1 MNTLGMKSSNI
12 TTNTQI
18 ESLLASMTSNSKI
31 AMGYPTARGYDYS
44 PLYPFLTMPI
54 NNCGDPFT
62 ETTYKVQTHNIERE
76 VVSFVADIF
85 RAPKDNHWGYVTNG
99 GTEGNLY
106 GLYLA
111 RETLP
116 TAKAYFS
123 KAAHYSI
130 KKNLNI
136 LRIECIEIDTDDSDA
151 MDLTDLECKLDPE
164 TPAIILATCGTTMK
178 QGRDDVKAIKEILT
192 KRKMDNYIHCDAALD
207 GMIAPF
213 LTERPHFDFVDG
225 ADSIA
230 VSGHKF
236 IGCPIPCGV
245 VVCKRDLVDEIS
257 NYIPYIHARD
267 ETITGSRNGITPLF
281 LWYALKQTS
290 KEGLKEKVAICVEK
304 ARYAQKKMIEAG
316 IEAKTNK
323 NTITVTFPT
332 PSAKMIAKWQLATQG
347 DYAHILTVPGVTYEV
362 IDSFVED
369 ISRSFH

>member
-136 LRIECIEIDTDDSDA
+136 LRIECIEIDTDESDA
-151 MDLTDLECKLDPE
+151 IDLTDLECKLDPE
-164 TPAIILATCGTTMK
+164 TPAI
-178 QGRDDVKAIKEILT
+178 
-192 KRKMDNYIHCDAALD
+192 
-207 GMIAPF
+207 
-213 LTERPHFDFVDG
+213 
-225 ADSIA
+225 S
-230 VSGHKF
+230 
-236 IGCPIPCGV
+236 
-245 VVCKRDLVDEIS
+245 
-257 NYIPYIHARD
+257 
-267 ETITGSRNGITPLF
+267 
-281 LWYALKQTS
+281 
-290 KEGLKEKVAICVEK
+290 
-304 ARYAQKKMIEAG
+304 
-316 IEAKTNK
+316 
-323 NTITVTFPT
+323 
-332 PSAKMIAKWQLATQG
+332 
-347 DYAHILTVPGVTYEV
+347 
-362 IDSFVED
+362 
-369 ISRSFH
+369 